1 MDNEAGSA
9 NSNAGEGGE
18 TQAGDS
24 VREEGGGAG
33 EGYDNPKYFH
43 CLRQSWAR
51 ASVNIARTAM

>member
-43 CLRQSWAR
+43 CLRQS
-51 ASVNIARTAM
+51 